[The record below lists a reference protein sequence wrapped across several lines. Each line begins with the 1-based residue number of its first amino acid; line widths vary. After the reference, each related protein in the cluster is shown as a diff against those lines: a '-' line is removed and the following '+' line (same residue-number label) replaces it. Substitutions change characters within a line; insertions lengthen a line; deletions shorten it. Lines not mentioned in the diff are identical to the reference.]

1 MVSFYWAVVT
11 MATLGFGDIKPYTTH
26 EIVMVIICLT
36 AGAGYESVFLYL
48 FTFFCII
55 FRFKS
60 DFASSNEHQTNND
73 LMKN

>member
-1 MVSFYWAVVT
+1 

-60 DFASSNEHQTNND
+60 GFAS
-73 LMKN
+73 